1 MKFVMVILFLTG
13 FSTINTVLAIDIR
26 VNTGSADLDN
36 FMLAD
41 ASSATG
47 KATPRDPSSLPPCQ
61 GLF

>member
-41 ASSATG
+41 ASATG